1 MIKAIFI
8 TLLRGYQ
15 ILISPWLGNRCRFY
29 PSCSEYMIEAIQRF
43 GIFKGIKIG
52 LKRLGRCQPM
62 CEGGVDPVPEKD
74 PMTKQP
80 ITKPKNTAQNT
91 ENND

>member
-29 PSCSEYMIEAIQRF
+29 PSCSEYMIEAVQRF
-43 GIFKGIKIG
+43 GIIKGVKLG
-52 LKRLGRCQPM
+52 LKRLAKCQPM
-62 CEGGVDPVPEKD
+62 CKGGIDPVPEID
-74 PMTKQP
+74 P
-80 ITKPKNTAQNT
+80 ITNQHQKPNTKNESNK
-91 ENND
+91 

>member
-29 PSCSEYMIEAIQRF
+29 PSCSEYMIEAVQRF
-43 GIFKGIKIG
+43 GIIKGIKLG
-52 LKRLGRCQPM
+52 LKRLAKCQPM
-62 CEGGVDPVPEKD
+62 CDGGVDPVPDID
-74 PMTKQP
+74 PLTKMP
-80 ITKPKNTAQNT
+80 IKPPCKNETDNK
-91 ENND
+91 NC